1 MKARLVA
8 AALAL
13 ATTPAIAQEIV
24 VREIGSFHIGGSVAT
39 VSGLEPREI
48 TFSPGSP
55 PFRYDPNGDF
65 QAGQMYVQYVRLA
78 NPRARY
84 PLLLMHGGA

>member
-24 VREIGSFHIGGSVAT
+24 VREII
-39 VSGLEPREI
+39 
-48 TFSPGSP
+48 FSPGSP

-65 QAGQMYVQYVRLA
+65 QAGQIYVQYVRLV